1 MSELNYTKGEWKA
14 RYAGHDLPWYIDAE
28 NREVAKVLVYPV
40 YPDNEAQANAQL
52 ISATPALYKAVR
64 QALIDIDRTGYT
76 KVPHIVEMQ
85 KALAKAEGK

>member
-1 MSELNYTKGEWKA
+1 MDYTKGEWQVELFNKDRGEQGGYFVGNGEIPIA
-14 RYAGHDLPWYIDAE
+14 TMTSVPEI
-28 NREVAKVLVYPV
+28 K
-40 YPDNEAQANAQL
+40 ANAQL
-52 ISATPALYKAVR
+52 ISAAPELYEAVR